1 MAVKGS
7 ASSEILPYLS
17 VPEYFG
23 NVEPDVYRSN
33 ALHSHNFTFVRTLG
47 LRTVVYLSPEVPIRQ
62 VTQFFEECG
71 TKFINLGIQQWKPFV
86 TWRPISEELVKEGLE
101 IILDATSHPVMAMC
115 SSGIHQTGTLVGCLR
130 KLQRWNLTS
139 IIEEYRR
146 YAGSKARFAMEQFV
160 ELFDEDLVTLPR
172 ELPQWF
178 TDQMRMMAEEEE
190 LAAALTLASQHHPAL
205 PSPMGPAG
213 HRLHESE
220 GKDED
225 GEDGENRLLYGSSSG
240 LRGVSQV
247 EKPGRDGHEPQPAAH
262 DTATVGD
269 RGGLLGTGTAGGAM
283 PDAAASVTNSSS
295 RPAPLTSARSTGG
308 QVPPSAW
315 TSSQGGPAV
324 KPQLF
329 PAPLP
334 SGPVQFPH
342 AYFARACPLTTEP
355 RSYRYNLI
363 GKYPPTTSGSD

>member
-139 IIEEYRR
+139 IIEE
-146 YAGSKARFAMEQFV
+146 
-160 ELFDEDLVTLPR
+160 
-172 ELPQWF
+172 
-178 TDQMRMMAEEEE
+178 AEEEE